1 MTKKMPLAL
10 ALMAGIAISAPSLA
24 SACAACG
31 GAHHYTSGYT
41 YSRQVR
47 VAAPVAR
54 YHYTATYAAP
64 APACQP
70 VVCRPVV
77 CRPVCDP
84 CDPCRRSGLFGLG
97 ILGIL

>member
-10 ALMAGIAISAPSLA
+10 ALMAGFAIAAPTTA

-31 GAHHYTSGYT
+31 GAHHYTST
-41 YSRQVR
+41 YSRHVR
-47 VAAPVAR
+47 VAPAAR
-54 YHYTATYAAP
+54 YHFTAAYTAP
-64 APACQP
+64 APVCQP